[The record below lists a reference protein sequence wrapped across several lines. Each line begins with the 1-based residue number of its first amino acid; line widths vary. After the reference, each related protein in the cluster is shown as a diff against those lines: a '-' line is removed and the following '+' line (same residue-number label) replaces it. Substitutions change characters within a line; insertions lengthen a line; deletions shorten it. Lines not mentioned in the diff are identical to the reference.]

1 MVEGFATVVKHV
13 DYSLG
18 VKVNI
23 FELLRFFFLLRKVL
37 LLVVELGLVVSFY
50 S

>member
-18 VKVNI
+18 VKVHI
-23 FELLRFFFLLRKVL
+23 FELLLFLLLLREVL
-37 LLVVELGLVVSFY
+37 LLVFELGLVVSFY
-50 S
+50 P